1 MISKDGG
8 GEVGGLIVEEA
19 DGDWGSIEKQEE
31 KLEKEVS
38 EARCG
43 VCTCAAS
50 HLCHLHL
57 GLVL

>member
-1 MISKDGG
+1 M
-8 GEVGGLIVEEA
+8 
-19 DGDWGSIEKQEE
+19 
-31 KLEKEVS
+31 EKEVS

-57 GLVL
+57 GLAIKTQLFPCTWFQVQVCVATMDGMISTCNCT

>member
-1 MISKDGG
+1 MTSKDGG
-8 GEVGGLIVEEA
+8 GEVGGVGEEA
-19 DGDWGSIEKQEE
+19 GGDWGSIEEQEE
-31 KLEKEVS
+31 NMEREVS

-43 VCTCAAS
+43 VCTCVAS

>member
-1 MISKDGG
+1 M
-8 GEVGGLIVEEA
+8 ET
-19 DGDWGSIEKQEE
+19 
-31 KLEKEVS
+31 EVS

-43 VCTCAAS
+43 VYTCAAS